1 MSDTTLVSLMSSI
14 PWVGGLI
21 VFGLTALLVVVHL
34 FFALGVLQDAETR
47 LAAGQKV
54 FFVKPWVWGGAAL
67 FGSVVVVTVY
77 WMMHHCALLN
87 TPRTT
92 TPST

>member
-1 MSDTTLVSLMSSI
+1 MSDFTIVELMKTV

-21 VFGLTALLVVVHL
+21 AIGLAALMLLVHV

-54 FFVKPWVWGGAAL
+54 MFVKPWVWGGATL
-67 FGSVVVVTVY
+67 FGSVVVVTIY

-87 TPRTT
+87 TPRTP
-92 TPST
+92 PST